1 MNMRALHIAAF
12 LSLSALIFFALDFTA
27 RAGSDNE
34 LALHFDQHPAA
45 APYLCVVKGK
55 PVKRVV

>member
-1 MNMRALHIAAF
+1 MNMRALQIASF
-12 LSLSALIFFALDFTA
+12 VSLSALIFLALDLTA
-27 RAGSDNE
+27 RAGSGNE
-34 LALHFDQHPAA
+34 LALHFDHHPAS